1 MFGRTP
7 RPVVI
12 DYGRQ
17 RSRWRL
23 PRWLVLLVVGIALG
37 AGGLL
42 WVQERYLPPRLS
54 PAESV
59 QLRSAFAQADSER
72 LRLQTQLNDTA
83 QRLQTALAD
92 KQRQDT
98 ELATPRAVAQQLRD
112 ELGAVIATLPPD
124 PRGGAVAVRSGRF
137 AAQGGALA
145 YDLVLTR
152 ERDAAKPMAA
162 NLQLSLM
169 GVNARGAEISIDLKP
184 VNLSIAGH
192 EVVRGKQALPEGFR
206 PRQATVRVLE
216 RASGKPLGMRVL
228 LVQ

>member
-23 PRWLVLLVVGIALG
+23 PRWLVLLTLGIALG
-37 AGGLL
+37 VGGLL

-54 PAESV
+54 QAESV
-59 QLRSAFAQADSER
+59 QLRSAFEQADSER
-72 LRLQTQLNDTA
+72 QRLQAQLNDTA

-92 KQRQDT
+92 KQRQDA

-112 ELGAVIATLPPD
+112 ELGAVIASLPPD
-124 PRGGAVAVRSGRF
+124 PRGGTVAVRSGRF

-152 ERDAAKPMAA
+152 ERDAARPMATT
-162 NLQLSLM
+162 LQLSLM

-206 PRQATVRVLE
+206 PRQATVQVLE